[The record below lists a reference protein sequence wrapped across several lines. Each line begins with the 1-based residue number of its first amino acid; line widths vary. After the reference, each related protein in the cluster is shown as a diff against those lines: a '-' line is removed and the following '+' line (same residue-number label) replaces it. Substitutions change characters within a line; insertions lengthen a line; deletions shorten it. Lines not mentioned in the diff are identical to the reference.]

1 MAPLHCTYRPT
12 KATNPYR
19 HGCNRFLLSRLHSTS
34 VLAFVCAPNCS
45 SPFTSLHKYAQ
56 SVHVKSTWTAYRL
69 CAWVAHD
76 IYKRL
81 IHSSMPTGLVLFFWK
96 VSTWVFVCF
105 FCAVRRRMH
114 YIPAT
119 SAMIMLSRC
128 ISYALMLSFVYV
140 YVPVQ
145 VEEES
150 QEIKP

>member
-1 MAPLHCTYRPT
+1 MIYT
-12 KATNPYR
+12 
-19 HGCNRFLLSRLHSTS
+19 SDSSTHPCLRDS
-34 VLAFVCAPNCS
+34 YYS
-45 SPFTSLHKYAQ
+45 SGKLVREF
-56 SVHVKSTWTAYRL
+56 AY
-69 CAWVAHD
+69 V
-76 IYKRL
+76 
-81 IHSSMPTGLVLFFWK
+81 
-96 VSTWVFVCF
+96 F